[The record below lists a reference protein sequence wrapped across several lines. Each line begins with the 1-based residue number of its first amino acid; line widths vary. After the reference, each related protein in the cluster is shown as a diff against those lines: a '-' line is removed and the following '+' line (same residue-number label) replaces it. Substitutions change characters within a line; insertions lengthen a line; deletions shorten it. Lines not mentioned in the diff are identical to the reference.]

1 MQISVHRPVQF
12 RTRVFTNKGV
22 QEKTRKEVEAMTI
35 AIISRFSDRIV
46 YWYNVKEVLD
56 NGTVI
61 FEDGTIDY
69 IDDWFNTW
77 KKVQ

>member
-1 MQISVHRPVQF
+1 
-12 RTRVFTNKGV
+12 
-22 QEKTRKEVEAMTI
+22 MTI

-77 KKVQ
+77 KKVQQEA